1 MFFKNKRCFMSLFTL
16 VYAQVC
22 MNYMVP
28 TLAITEMEYGMTFSE
43 SGLGFALI
51 ALVAAAGAP
60 IWGSRTEVWDLRCI
74 CLVGLLC
81 QACATFLIGP
91 GHPLPKSL
99 GIMLAGLALLGVGV
113 SAVQV
118 TSMRTLV

>member
-1 MFFKNKRCFMSLFTL
+1 MSLFTL

-81 QACATFLIGP
+81 QACATYLIGP